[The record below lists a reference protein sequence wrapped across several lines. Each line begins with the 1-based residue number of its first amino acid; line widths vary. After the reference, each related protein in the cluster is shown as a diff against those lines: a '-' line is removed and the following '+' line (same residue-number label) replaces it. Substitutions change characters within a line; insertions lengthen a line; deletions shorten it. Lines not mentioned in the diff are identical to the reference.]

1 MPLEREN
8 GEVISSTLIRK
19 ALRDGEIETAN
30 RLLGHPYTLIAPV
43 VHGRGLGRQW
53 NYPTA
58 NQYFPDEQIIPQN
71 GVYATIAVC
80 DGKRYVGSTNVGK
93 KPTVGG
99 QTVLSETFLVD
110 YKGDLYGKNLI
121 VEFYHFVRGEKKFGS
136 LEELRAAIEDST
148 RKSVELCEK
157 YREIPL
163 QTDEAVLQSIGN

>member
-1 MPLEREN
+1 M
-8 GEVISSTLIRK
+8 
-19 ALRDGEIETAN
+19 
-30 RLLGHPYTLIAPV
+30 

-110 YKGDLYGKNLI
+110 YKGDL
-121 VEFYHFVRGEKKFGS
+121 
-136 LEELRAAIEDST
+136 
-148 RKSVELCEK
+148 
-157 YREIPL
+157 
-163 QTDEAVLQSIGN
+163 

>member
-1 MPLEREN
+1 MA
-8 GEVISSTLIRK
+8 G
-19 ALRDGEIETAN
+19 D
-30 RLLGHPYTLIAPV
+30 
-43 VHGRGLGRQW
+43 W

-136 LEELRAAIEDST
+136 LEALRAEILQNAQQT
-148 RKSVELCEK
+148 RD
-157 YREIPL
+157 YF
-163 QTDEAVLQSIGN
+163 EAQG

>member
-1 MPLEREN
+1 M
-8 GEVISSTLIRK
+8 
-19 ALRDGEIETAN
+19 
-30 RLLGHPYTLIAPV
+30 
-43 VHGRGLGRQW
+43 
-53 NYPTA
+53 
-58 NQYFPDEQIIPQN
+58 
-71 GVYATIAVC
+71 
-80 DGKRYVGSTNVGK
+80 GSTNVGK

-163 QTDEAVLQSIGN
+163 QTDELCYNLLVTDLYSA